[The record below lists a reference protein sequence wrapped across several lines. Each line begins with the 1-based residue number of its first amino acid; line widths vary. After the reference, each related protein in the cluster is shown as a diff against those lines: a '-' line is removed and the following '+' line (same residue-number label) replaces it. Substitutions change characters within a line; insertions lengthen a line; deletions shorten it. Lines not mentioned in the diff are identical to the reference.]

1 MLLRRWGIVFR
12 RLLDRE
18 TNVPLWRD
26 LVRVYR
32 RMEAQG
38 RIRGGR
44 FVAGASGEQFALPE
58 AVAEMRAAR
67 REQRDG
73 AFVTI
78 GAADP
83 LNLTGIVLP
92 GERVP
97 AVATNRIAFRDGVP
111 VAVLEGSQF
120 RMLGELSAEE
130 ERSVRA
136 ALVRKGVA
144 PELRSYLRMSSAR
157 GRQRA

>member
-1 MLLRRWGIVFR
+1 
-12 RLLDRE
+12 
-18 TNVPLWRD
+18 
-26 LVRVYR
+26 
-32 RMEAQG
+32 
-38 RIRGGR
+38 
-44 FVAGASGEQFALPE
+44 
-58 AVAEMRAAR
+58 MRAAR

-73 AFVTI
+73 AFVAI